1 MILGLTGSIAMGK
14 SATADMFRRLGY
26 QVFDADLA
34 VHKLYA
40 KNGKAVAELQKL
52 VPEAIIDGAVDR
64 QVLAARIKQH
74 PHLLKEVEKIVH
86 PLVHREEKAFI
97 ANQNQA
103 GARLII
109 LDIPLLFE
117 ANRDADVDKIVVVS
131 TDAATQKKRAL
142 SRPGMT
148 IEKFE
153 MISSR
158 QIPDSIKRE
167 KADFVIDSS
176 KSLDDAFQQVK
187 MLVEKLDPETE
198 SKHAPDS

>member
-26 QVFDADLA
+26 QVFDADRA
-34 VHKLYA
+34 VHDLYA
-40 KNGKAVAELQKL
+40 QNGKAAHELQKL

-64 QVLAARIKQH
+64 QILAAEISRQ
-74 PHLLKEVEKIVH
+74 PGLLKKVENIVH
-86 PLVHREEKAFI
+86 PLVHQEEKAFI
-97 ANQNQA
+97 ADQKKA
-103 GARLII
+103 GANLII

-117 ANRDADVDKIVVVS
+117 AGRDKDVDKIIVVS
-131 TDAATQKKRAL
+131 ADPATQKKRAL

-158 QIPDSIKRE
+158 QIPDHIKRK
-167 KADFVIDSS
+167 KADFVINSS

-187 MLVEKLDPETE
+187 ALVNKLDPETE
-198 SKHAPDS
+198 NTHV